1 MLVVSQP
8 ECPEEIAEQILIIAH
23 NRLYIILVKIFFLWC
38 RGFVILEM
46 EILLGGCFTV
56 KN

>member
-23 NRLYIILVKIFFLWC
+23 NRLYIILVKIFFS
-38 RGFVILEM
+38 GVEVILEL